1 VSRAATELSRE
12 TSAAPPRGAARLRL
26 RGRTGTP
33 IAPCPRVA
41 FAPIRKTRAPGSLA
55 PNLEDY
61 ERTCAAFRWE
71 TARKLLAGLP
81 GARGLNMAHEAVER
95 HARGPLAA
103 KTALRF
109 LARDGAVR
117 DVSYAELSE
126 LSNRFANALR
136 DLGVGKGER
145 VFALAGRIPELYVAA
160 LGALKNGSV
169 FCPLFSAF
177 GPEPIRTRLERGDAR
192 VLVTTDSLY
201 ARKVAALRS
210 ALPKLEHVLLALR
223 EPGSEAPAETH
234 DLAGLMARSSPR
246 FEIPPTDPE
255 DMALLHFT
263 SGTTGSPKGAVHV
276 HGAVLAHHVT
286 ALYALD
292 LHPDDTFW
300 CTADPGWVTG
310 TSYGILAPLT
320 HGVTSLVDEADF
332 DAERWYSILERQRVT
347 NWYTAPTAVRMLM
360 RVGAELPRRFDL
372 SRLRFVASVG
382 EPLNPEAVVWGQ
394 EALGLP
400 IHDNWWQTETGGIM
414 IANFASLEIR
424 PGSMGRPLP
433 GIEAA
438 IVQRGRD
445 GAVSVLAEPD
455 AVGELALRP
464 GWPSMFR
471 GYLHDEQ
478 RYQKCFAGGWYLSGD
493 LARRDRDGY
502 FWFVGRADDVIK
514 SSGHLIG
521 PFEVESVL
529 MEHPAVI
536 EAAVIGKPDPVAGEI
551 VKAFVVLRPSHS
563 ASAALAREISAFA
576 RTRLGAAVAP
586 KELEFRDGVPKTRS
600 GKIMRRLLRAREL
613 GLPEG
618 DTSTLEGGG

>member
-1 VSRAATELSRE
+1 M
-12 TSAAPPRGAARLRL
+12 
-26 RGRTGTP
+26 
-33 IAPCPRVA
+33 A
-41 FAPIRKTRAPGSLA
+41 FAPIRKQPSSGVA
-55 PNLEDY
+55 PNLADY
-61 ERTCAAFRWE
+61 ERACSSFRWDA
-71 TARKLLAGLP
+71 ARELLDGLP
-81 GARGLNMAHEAVER
+81 GGRGLNMAYEAADR
-95 HARGPLAA
+95 HARGSRAA

-109 LARDGAVR
+109 LGRDATVR

-136 DLGVGKGER
+136 DLGVGKGEC

-192 VLVTTDSLY
+192 VLVTTAALY
-201 ARKVAALRS
+201 ARKIAALRP
-210 ALPKLEHVLLALR
+210 ALPKLEHVLLAAR
-223 EPGSEAPAETH
+223 EPGMAPPAGTL
-234 DLAGLMARSSPR
+234 DLAARLAHSSAH

-255 DMALLHFT
+255 DTALLHFT
-263 SGTTGSPKGAVHV
+263 SGTTGAPKGAVHV

-292 LHPDDTFW
+292 LHADDTFW

-320 HGVTSLVDEADF
+320 HGVTSLVDEGDF
-332 DAERWYSILERQRVT
+332 DAARWYSILEKQRVT

-360 RVGAELPRRFDL
+360 KAGTDLARRFDL

-382 EPLNPEAVVWGQ
+382 EALNPEAVVWGQ

-414 IANFASLEIR
+414 IANFASQEIR

-433 GIEAA
+433 GIEAG
-438 IVQRGRD
+438 IVQRGRE
-445 GAVSVLAEPD
+445 GAVAELREAD

-471 GYLHDEQ
+471 GYLHDDA
-478 RYQKCFAGGWYLSGD
+478 RYRKCFAGGWYLSGD

-551 VKAFVVLRPSHS
+551 VKAFVVLRTGHS
-563 ASAALAREISAFA
+563 PSAALTREILGFA

-586 KELEFRDGVPKTRS
+586 KELDFRDGVPKTRS
-600 GKIMRRLLRAREL
+600 GKILRRLLRAREL

-618 DTSTLEGGG
+618 DTSTLEGGE